1 MCGIWKKAKLELIKQ
16 SKLNKITTTTEIKW
30 QRLRKERCKHKN
42 NKAMCYWRGNR
53 SPRRKTSSLPSKQ
66 SIIHQRIKLRY
77 INSRRPSKPN
87 LLSVPKPSKL
97 LVPTRLRQTFVF
109 SSLPDSFLI
118 TSQAPNSL
126 LTDMSMVRKSFG

>member
-1 MCGIWKKAKLELIKQ
+1 MCGIWKKAKPELIKQ

-77 INSRRPSKPN
+77 INSRRPSKLN
-87 LLSVPKPSKL
+87 ILSVPKPSKL
-97 LVPTRLRQTFVF
+97 LAPTRLRRTFVF
-109 SSLPDSFLI
+109 YNLLDSAIAYSINQYQLI
-118 TSQAPNSL
+118 PS
-126 LTDMSMVRKSFG
+126 